1 MPELPLIIE
10 PDADEPDFATVLV
23 DATIA
28 GRPYRLVLDTGAA
41 RTQLNADEY
50 TSSLQPLSEDTSSGA
65 FGRSATN
72 PVVTVTDV
80 VIGPLRRV
88 ELDVTRSERGLGN
101 ILGMDLLGHYPCHF
115 RLDAGVVELE
125 APSGARAGHDLV
137 RGPRGHVYV
146 DVRWPGVTARAC
158 WDTGSGPTVVDRDFW
173 LRHRDLFEQIG
184 VLTGTDATG
193 DQRETPL
200 LLMAGPVIGGQEFTR
215 HKAVAVDLSRMNGA
229 AESQVDLILGYPT
242 IRQADWLLDFPA
254 GRWTLTSC

>member
-50 TSSLQPLSEDTSSGA
+50 TSSLQPLSEHTSSGT
-65 FGRSATN
+65 FGGSATD

-88 ELDVTRSERGLGN
+88 ELDVTRSKRGMGN
-101 ILGMDLLGHYPCHF
+101 ILGMDLLGHYACHF
-115 RLDAGVVELE
+115 RLDARVVELE
-125 APSGARAGHDLV
+125 APSGAEAEQDLV

-146 DVRWPGVTARAC
+146 DVRWPDITGRAC
-158 WDTGSGPTVVDRDFW
+158 WDTGSGPTVVDRGFW
-173 LRHRDLFEQIG
+173 LRNRDLFEQIG
-184 VLTGTDATG
+184 VLTGTDANG
-193 DQRETPL
+193 DKQEGPL
-200 LLMAGPVIGGQEFTR
+200 LLMAGPVIGGRQFSR
-215 HKAVAVDLSRMNGA
+215 HKAVAVDLSHVNG
-229 AESQVDLILGYPT
+229 SLDRPMDLILGYPT
-242 IRQADWLLDFPA
+242 IRQADWLFDFPA
-254 GRWTLTSC
+254 GRWTLTNF